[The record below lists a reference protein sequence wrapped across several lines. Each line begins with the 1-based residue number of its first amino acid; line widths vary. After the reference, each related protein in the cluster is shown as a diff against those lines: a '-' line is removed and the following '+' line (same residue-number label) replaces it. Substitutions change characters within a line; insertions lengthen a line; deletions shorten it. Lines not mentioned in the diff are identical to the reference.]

1 MLPNKKSKSTDQSRL
16 WWFLIISIVR
26 SIYISEES
34 KHGKMDIFESSKL
47 AEIILRD
54 ILNFT
59 KKLWAYFYW
68 EQWWC
73 FYHVS
78 DIKWKVNVPRTL
90 GDNPIFFPF
99 PLVSFIVCVHSV
111 SIHYT
116 CIWFSFVYTVSL
128 DIFRTLF

>member
-68 EQWWC
+68 EQWSC

-90 GDNPIFFPF
+90 GDNPIFFSF
-99 PLVSFIVCVHSV
+99 PPCIFYCLCAFSLYSLYLYLVFICLHSI
-111 SIHYT
+111 SRY
-116 CIWFSFVYTVSL
+116 L
-128 DIFRTLF
+128 